1 MNDKALRQHVVSLL
15 TSGDAHPNFD
25 TVVKE
30 MPPAFRGKKPDGAEH
45 SPWQVL
51 EHLRI
56 ALWDILEFARDAKHQ
71 SPEFPQ
77 GYWPST
83 QSPPDE
89 NAWDRSVAS
98 FRSDLEA
105 LIKLV
110 SDEKTDLFARIPH
123 GTGQTVLRQALVAAD
138 HNAYHLGELVLLRR
152 ELKAWE

>member
-1 MNDKALRQHVVSLL
+1 MNDKALRQHIVSLL
-15 TSGDAHPNFD
+15 NSGDAHANFD
-25 TVVKE
+25 AAVKDI
-30 MPPAFRGKKPDGAEH
+30 PPALRSKKPDGAEH

-56 ALWDILEFARDAKHQ
+56 ALWDILEFARNAQHQ

-89 NAWDRSVAS
+89 KAWDKSASS
-98 FRSDLEA
+98 FRADLEA

-123 GTGQTVLRQALVAAD
+123 GSGQTILRQALVAAD

-152 ELKAWE
+152 ELGAWQ

>member
-1 MNDKALRQHVVSLL
+1 MNDKALRQQLASLL
-15 TSGDAHPNFD
+15 NSGDAHANFD
-25 TVVKE
+25 TVVKD
-30 MPPAFRGKKPDGAEH
+30 MPPALRGKKPDGAQH

-56 ALWDILEFARDAKHQ
+56 ALWDILEFARNAQHQ

-89 NAWDRSVAS
+89 KAWDKSASS
-98 FRSDLEA
+98 FRADLEA

-110 SDEKTDLFARIPH
+110 SDEKTDLFASIPH
-123 GTGQTVLRQALVAAD
+123 GSGQTILRQALVAAD

-152 ELKAWE
+152 ELGAWQ

>member
-1 MNDKALRQHVVSLL
+1 MNDQDLRQHIVTLL
-15 TSGDAHPNFD
+15 KSDHAHANFD
-25 TVVKE
+25 NAVKD
-30 MPPAFRGKKPDGAEH
+30 MPPALRGKKPEGAEH

-56 ALWDILEFARDAKHQ
+56 ALWDILEFARDSKHK

-77 GYWPST
+77 GYWPRT
-83 QSPPDE
+83 QSPPDDK
-89 NAWDRSVAS
+89 AWDKSAAS

-123 GTGQTVLRQALVAAD
+123 GDGQTVLRQALVAAD

-152 ELKAWE
+152 LLGAWH